1 MDQQGSIAFNS
12 FVIERGYLHF
22 SSENFTY
29 ANYDEIG
36 TEADSWHMQATNVQ
50 VRGQGYQI
58 TPAVARFDLNSQFLM
73 IPDPEYDFIK
83 YLMLS
88 DANYFELNGWILVD
102 CAL

>member
-1 MDQQGSIAFNS
+1 
-12 FVIERGYLHF
+12 
-22 SSENFTY
+22 
-29 ANYDEIG
+29 
-36 TEADSWHMQATNVQ
+36 
-50 VRGQGYQI
+50 
-58 TPAVARFDLNSQFLM
+58 M